1 MEDIPEDETLLVMSF
16 VLHLGPVML
25 LKYFVIGAWC
35 SGELFVELESA
46 SFSESFSVKSLSLVS
61 GDGSEIEK
69 LDWELSATSQEM
81 GGSSVNLFTLSHAE
95 DGFNIVT
102 PFIMLSLLNF

>member
-69 LDWELSATSQEM
+69 LDWELSATSQ
-81 GGSSVNLFTLSHAE
+81 GSSVNLFTLSHAE